1 MPFERK
7 LVSDPLS
14 ITADDLQVTG
24 DLDLYLSE
32 VTSLPDNLTVGGTI
46 DLRGSKIT
54 SVPNNLTVG
63 GNLYL
68 EFSPLAKKYTDAELK
83 KMLPNVKGMIYTSY
97 NQL

>member
-1 MPFERK
+1 MNVDRNR
-7 LVSDPLS
+7 
-14 ITADDLQVTG
+14 DLRN
-24 DLDLYLSE
+24 LDLRYTSIK
-32 VTSLPDNLTVGGTI
+32 SLPDNLTVSGFL
-46 DLRGSKIT
+46 DLSSTAIT
-54 SVPNNLTVG
+54 TLPNNLTVG